1 MRIIVDIMSGDK
13 APLEQLMGAYEAA
26 KENPLP
32 FTVIRAMTTPHTT
45 RPENMAPI
53 RER

>member
-26 KENPLP
+26 KENPG
-32 FTVIRAMTTPHTT
+32 VEVEWVKASKKK
-45 RPENMAPI
+45 
-53 RER
+53 